1 VAGIIVDAGPAGGNV
16 NEVFATVTVC
26 VPGSTTNCNTIDHV
40 LVDTGSEGLRLVS
53 STGGGQLTLS
63 LPQATDNSGSPL
75 TECAEF
81 VSNVSYGSVR
91 LANIQISGE
100 SASDVPIQVIGDT
113 SPVTSSCSGMLQDT
127 VAALGGNGILGVG
140 PFPNDCGTG
149 CLGSV
154 PVNQN
159 PVIYYSCPA
168 SGCASTFL
176 SSISQEVSNP
186 VVSFPTDNNGVVIEL
201 PAISGSGQT
210 TVTGSL
216 IFGINTQSNNQLGNA
231 TVFSLDPGTGNF
243 VTIFKTVP
251 VSGCGFTGSSGLAV
265 CGFVDSGS
273 NGFFFSD
280 PTLTLCADNSG
291 FYCSNQTYS
300 STTVQNQGAAG
311 GPSQGVS
318 FSVVSADTLFQCTN
332 CTAFNDLAGSELDTW
347 DWGLPFFYGRTVFSS
362 IYGQTVSGQ
371 SASPFVAY

>member
-1 VAGIIVDAGPAGGNV
+1 MRSSFLITLTWLSLMFGITGCGGSSRSAGSGSGSNVAGIIVDAGPAGGNV

-113 SPVTSSCSGMLQDT
+113 SPVPSSCSGMLQDT

-168 SGCASTFL
+168 SECARLGRCPGSTL
-176 SSISQEVSNP
+176 PIR
-186 VVSFPTDNNGVVIEL
+186 FPRSRKAQRG
-201 PAISGSGQT
+201 
-210 TVTGSL
+210 
-216 IFGINTQSNNQLGNA
+216 
-231 TVFSLDPGTGNF
+231 
-243 VTIFKTVP
+243 K
-251 VSGCGFTGSSGLAV
+251 
-265 CGFVDSGS
+265 
-273 NGFFFSD
+273 
-280 PTLTLCADNSG
+280 
-291 FYCSNQTYS
+291 
-300 STTVQNQGAAG
+300 
-311 GPSQGVS
+311 
-318 FSVVSADTLFQCTN
+318 SA
-332 CTAFNDLAGSELDTW
+332 
-347 DWGLPFFYGRTVFSS
+347 PR
-362 IYGQTVSGQ
+362 
-371 SASPFVAY
+371 